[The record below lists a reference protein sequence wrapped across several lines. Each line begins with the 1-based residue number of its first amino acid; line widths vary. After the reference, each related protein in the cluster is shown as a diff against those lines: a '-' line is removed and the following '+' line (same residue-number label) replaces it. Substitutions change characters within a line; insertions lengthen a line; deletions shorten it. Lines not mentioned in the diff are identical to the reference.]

1 MNLQQRRKYNE
12 QLIGGGGNITPKMV
26 YNELEKFH
34 TKMKNSLNWK
44 NVRTNAVTKTS
55 KFEKGGTADSNSF
68 SGQLGFV
75 RNFSDPYA
83 CFSTLTRKPHGRS
96 LAKLLGKYMRQKHP
110 KFKFTSICV
119 NRNWPGT
126 LHVDRNNSGPSMML
140 TVGSPG
146 LKGGNLYVHKLKGGS
161 KVLKTANKI
170 VHFDGNDAHMTF
182 PYSGTRYSMVF
193 YTIKRRIDPQRRK
206 ELRKLYFNVP
216 TSVKLGVKHTPR
228 KLRLNGAIEDMK
240 TKYPSLYRTYQKRQ
254 AGSEKAVAAYR
265 KSRNAFKG
273 YPNGF
278 PSFGKKQS
286 SRRTRRN

>member
-1 MNLQQRRKYNE
+1 
-12 QLIGGGGNITPKMV
+12 
-26 YNELEKFH
+26 
-34 TKMKNSLNWK
+34 
-44 NVRTNAVTKTS
+44 
-55 KFEKGGTADSNSF
+55 
-68 SGQLGFV
+68 
-75 RNFSDPYA
+75 
-83 CFSTLTRKPHGRS
+83 
-96 LAKLLGKYMRQKHP
+96 
-110 KFKFTSICV
+110 
-119 NRNWPGT
+119 
-126 LHVDRNNSGPSMML
+126 MML